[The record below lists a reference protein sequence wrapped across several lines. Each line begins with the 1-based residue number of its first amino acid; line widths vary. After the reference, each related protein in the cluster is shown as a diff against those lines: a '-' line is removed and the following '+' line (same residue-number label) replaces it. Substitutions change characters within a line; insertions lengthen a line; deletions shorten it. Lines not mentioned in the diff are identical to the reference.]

1 MKMRLFDIDD
11 SNVGSVSTGEEG
23 ETPSNGNN
31 FLQKKK
37 TLDFS
42 GISV

>member
-1 MKMRLFDIDD
+1 MKMRLVDIDD
-11 SNVGSVSTGEEG
+11 NNVGSVSTGEEG
-23 ETPSNGNN
+23 ETPSHGSN

>member
-11 SNVGSVSTGEEG
+11 NSVGSVSTGEDG
-23 ETPSNGNN
+23 ETTSHGSS